1 MAIDNAEISLNRPIV
16 ETNDTLTF
24 QSRSYFLALDD
35 AIASIRSDVEFQT
48 PLTGSGSPEG
58 VLEALSTKE
67 YMDTAGTA
75 GNIKYIKRDD
85 DIAGDKTMGW
95 ILV

>member
-1 MAIDNAEISLNRPIV
+1 MAINNTELSFIRSIIDP
-16 ETNDTLTF
+16 DGTLTL

-35 AIASIRSDVEFQT
+35 AINLSIVAS
-48 PLTGSGSPEG
+48 GSGSPEG
-58 VLEALSTKE
+58 VLEALVKKQ

-75 GNIKYIKRDD
+75 GAIKYIKRDA
-85 DIAGDKTMGW
+85 DIAGDRSMGW

>member
-1 MAIDNAEISLNRPIV
+1 MAINNTELSFVRPII
-16 ETNDTLTF
+16 DADGTLTL

-35 AIASIRSDVEFQT
+35 AINLSIVA
-48 PLTGSGSPEG
+48 TGSGSPEG
-58 VLEALSTKE
+58 VLEALVTKQ

-75 GNIKYIKRDD
+75 GAITYIKKLA

-95 ILV
+95 ILT